1 MPEKNTVIAIA
12 LSAAVLIVF
21 MIIQTTLFPPQTRE
35 KAVGGEQGAAV
46 AEPIAAPRNEPKVP
60 SVIPA
65 AETEAIAEQ
74 TYTITTKK
82 VAVTFTNRGGDVVSY
97 KLLDHKDGDEGI
109 EMADNVSVSNRA
121 FALSFGRADAIID
134 ELFSAKKSG
143 NDSIVFTKRFAVRN
157 ADNTETPF
165 LLAKQ
170 YTFIPDDYVF
180 RLDIS
185 MTSVADEISLGDSAA
200 YTLRTSPQIGPHYD
214 PKNRYDI
221 RTFMSFNGQKKKKDF
236 VSAGQAKE
244 YDNASRLK
252 RLFSFGKQ
260 LELDNAYTWTGI
272 GGKYFALLVVPAKT
286 TQTQGVIYSAQ
297 IDAGDYPNAQL
308 FIRRVPMR
316 TKNIADSYHIYVGPL
331 TEKTLKVYN
340 NAESN
345 AWKLSELRLNE
356 SLSSSGVLAWLETI
370 LKWCMGII
378 YKGIPNWGASII
390 VMTFLIK
397 AALYPLTRKSSMSAL
412 KMQEIQPKMQEI
424 QARYKDNPQKLNIEL
439 SKFYKA
445 TGYNP
450 VSGCFPLLI
459 QFPIIIAM
467 YNLFNNYFEFR
478 GSMFIPC
485 WIPDLSI
492 ADTVYT
498 FSFWIPFGI
507 GNQLHLL
514 PIIYVASQLLTGKLT
529 QTTGGGENATQKNMM
544 MYGMPLIFFFIFYNA
559 PSGLLIYWTTSNIL
573 QLAQQLIINKMVKKQ
588 QEARVKANTIPVVIP
603 RKRKK

>member
-1 MPEKNTVIAIA
+1 
-12 LSAAVLIVF
+12 
-21 MIIQTTLFPPQTRE
+21 
-35 KAVGGEQGAAV
+35 
-46 AEPIAAPRNEPKVP
+46 
-60 SVIPA
+60 
-65 AETEAIAEQ
+65 
-74 TYTITTKK
+74 
-82 VAVTFTNRGGDVVSY
+82 GDVVSY
-97 KLLDHKDGDEGI
+97 KLLDHKDGGEGI
-109 EMADNVSVSNRA
+109 EMADNVSTSNRA

-134 ELFSAKKSG
+134 ELFSAKQNG
-143 NDSIVFTKRFAVRN
+143 NDSIAFTKRFAVKN
-157 ADNTETPF
+157 ANSIETPF
-165 LLAKQ
+165 LLTKQ

-185 MTSVADEISLGDSAA
+185 ITSAADEISLGDSAA

-236 VSAGQAKE
+236 VSAGQVKG
-244 YDNASRLK
+244 YDNTSRLK

-272 GGKYFALLVVPAKT
+272 GGKYFALLVVPTKT
-286 TQTQGVIYSAQ
+286 TPTQGVIYSAK

-308 FIRRVPMR
+308 FIPRVPTR
-316 TKNIADSYHIYVGPL
+316 AKNIADSYHIYVGPL

-424 QARYKDNPQKLNIEL
+424 QARYKDNPQKLNMEL

-478 GSMFIPC
+478 GSMFIPG

-498 FSFWIPFGI
+498 FGFWIPFGI

-529 QTTGGGENATQKNMM
+529 QTAGSGENVTQKNMM
-544 MYGMPLIFFFIFYNA
+544 VYGMPLIFFFIFYNA

-573 QLAQQLIINKMVKKQ
+573 QLSQQLIINKMMKKQ
-588 QEARVKANTIPVVIP
+588 QKARVKANTIPVFIP